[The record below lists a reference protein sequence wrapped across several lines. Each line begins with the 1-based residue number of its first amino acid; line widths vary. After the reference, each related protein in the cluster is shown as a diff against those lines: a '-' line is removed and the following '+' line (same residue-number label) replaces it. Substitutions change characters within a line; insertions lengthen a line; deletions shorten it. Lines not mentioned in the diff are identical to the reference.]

1 MQQIIKKIA
10 LLSLA
15 SALVA
20 SFSVSAQ
27 EKEKSKDKEKKDAE
41 QIIIMRTG
49 DNSDKVVIELQG
61 DKVLVNGK
69 DAKDGESGIVVH
81 RNKIKDVWAYGGNGS
96 WNGDAFRA
104 FTTAEPNRA
113 MLGVTTEKV
122 DGGVEIQEI
131 TKESGAEKAGL
142 KKGDVIKKI
151 NDTKIETPDGLSA
164 AIRKFKPGEKVNVTY
179 SRDKK
184 DHTVSAEL
192 GKFKGVSVYS
202 TAPGQF
208 NFDMKDL
215 NLGLQ
220 ALPRARS
227 YNFNQNWSWAG
238 GGPRL
243 GVSVQDT
250 EDGKGVKVLEADEDG
265 NGYKAGIREN
275 DVITEVDGK
284 SINSADEVAKII
296 KESKDKTSVK
306 VKVQRNGKTET
317 LDVKIPRKLK
327 TADL

>member
-20 SFSVSAQ
+20 PFSVSAQ
-27 EKEKSKDKEKKDAE
+27 EKEKSKEKEKKDAE

-49 DNSDKVVIELQG
+49 DKSDRVVIEVQG
-61 DKVLVNGK
+61 DKVLVDGK
-69 DAKDGESGIVVH
+69 EVKDGDGDIIVH

-96 WNGDAFRA
+96 WNGEAIRA
-104 FTTAEPNRA
+104 LTAESNRP

-151 NDTKIETPDGLSA
+151 NETKIETPDGLSA
-164 AIRKFKPGEKVNVTY
+164 AIKKFKPGEKVNVTY
-179 SRDKK
+179 TRDKK

-192 GKFKGVSVYS
+192 TKYKGVSVYS
-202 TAPGQF
+202 TFPGQF

-220 ALPRARS
+220 SLPRARS
-227 YNFNQNWSWAG
+227 YNYNQNWSWSG
-238 GGPRL
+238 GGPKL

-250 EDGKGVKVLEADEDG
+250 DDGKGVKVIATDDDG
-265 NGYKAGIREN
+265 QAFKSGIREN

-284 SINSADEVAKII
+284 AVNSADELAKII

-306 VKVQRNGKTET
+306 MKLQRNGKVET